1 LKEPLDDP
9 DELAVP
15 DEELPDGLAPPEEL
29 ELLDE
34 LELPD
39 GLELPDELEL
49 LDELELT
56 EALASVLTPI
66 VAAAGEPKLAPPW
79 TLVSAKP
86 KSLPLAPVRTGTI
99 TVFAPISPSP
109 QLTVPLVAT

>member
-39 GLELPDELEL
+39 GLAPPEELEL
-49 LDELELT
+49 LELELT

-86 KSLPLAPVRTGTI
+86 KSLPLAPV
-99 TVFAPISPSP
+99 
-109 QLTVPLVAT
+109 